1 MPADAREEVL
11 HMGQSVSKG
20 TTECLFCAF
29 EAGDQSSVVAITYQ
43 DADWKLGV
51 LQQRDV
57 PGWLVLWLGRH
68 KEGLASLS
76 TSEAESFGRTVVAV
90 AGGIQLVT
98 GCSAVYLAGFFENN
112 PHVHVLI
119 AGRPEHVRPEKSRA
133 QLLIDFEEFRDRAAA
148 IEVAQ
153 EVGTIAERTLAA
165 RGFAKREGR

>member
-1 MPADAREEVL
+1 MA
-11 HMGQSVSKG
+11 QSVAKG

-29 EAGDQSSVVAITYQ
+29 EAGDQSSVVATTYQ

-76 TSEAESFGRTVVAV
+76 MSEAESFGRTVVAV
-90 AGGIQLVT
+90 ASAIQLVT
-98 GCSAVYLAGFFENN
+98 ACSSVYLAGFFENN

-119 AGRPEHVRPEKSRA
+119 AGRPENVRPERSRA
-133 QLLIDFEEFRDRAAA
+133 KLLIDFEEFRDRAAA
-148 IEVAQ
+148 TRVAQ
-153 EVGTIAERTLAA
+153 EVGSVVKRTLAA
-165 RGFAKREGR
+165 HGTAKHELGRE